1 MRLYRLQRPV
11 RWRRHDGVLWMTSY
25 QRARRI
31 ATWRGS
37 FIAITFCT
45 GWLLLSALAGT
56 ITQ

>member
-1 MRLYRLQRPV
+1 
-11 RWRRHDGVLWMTSY
+11 MTSY

-37 FIAITFCT
+37 FIALAFCT
-45 GWLLLSALAGT
+45 CWLLLSALAGT

>member
-1 MRLYRLQRPV
+1 
-11 RWRRHDGVLWMTSY
+11 MTSY

-37 FIAITFCT
+37 FIALMFCI
-45 GWLLLSALAGT
+45 GWLLLSALAGS

>member
-1 MRLYRLQRPV
+1 
-11 RWRRHDGVLWMTSY
+11 MTSL

-37 FIAITFCT
+37 FIALTFCIF
-45 GWLLLSALAGT
+45 WMLASALAGS

>member
-1 MRLYRLQRPV
+1 MPGLYLRRMDGRLRGS
-11 RWRRHDGVLWMTSY
+11 GVTYY

-37 FIAITFCT
+37 FIALTFCT
-45 GWLLLSALAGT
+45 GWLLLSALAGS

>member
-1 MRLYRLQRPV
+1 
-11 RWRRHDGVLWMTSY
+11 MTSN

-37 FIAITFCT
+37 FIALTFCT
-45 GWLLLSALAGT
+45 DWLILSALAGS